1 MSETGRVELDLQKE
15 VFSNI
20 PYVDT
25 TTNQPIPDTGDQSET
40 NAYEG
45 FLDLGFMPQAV
56 VLVVHLNVFYDDLYL
71 GGGSSRN

>member
-45 FLDLGFMPQAV
+45 FLDLGFMPQV
-56 VLVVHLNVFYDDLYL
+56 VPIVPLNVIYHDSYFE
-71 GGGSSRN
+71 GEVP